1 MNSTIQLSQEQ
12 LPRFR
17 HFHGLRG
24 DLIDF
29 AITKSRIILLIQKK
43 IEDMKGTDE
52 PSVIKADIPSADVT
66 PHVLKQEK
74 VEL

>member
-1 MNSTIQLSQEQ
+1 
-12 LPRFR
+12 
-17 HFHGLRG
+17 
-24 DLIDF
+24 
-29 AITKSRIILLIQKK
+29 LIQKK